1 MFRRATLLRVLAGT
15 AATGAF
21 IWLILRDVHLGEVAR
36 TLARA
41 NPAFVPAI
49 LTVYLVRF
57 WLRSLRW
64 SALVSHLREV
74 EPVAAL
80 PRVILSQGANLVLPF
95 QLGYGVMIQISA
107 ERFRLSRS
115 HLLGAEAVERLMDGV
130 TFAAFLV
137 LAIPFLPIGDA
148 FLGLAAFMVFGTA
161 TGVALAYLASSP
173 VPPLRMLRVARRE
186 RTAVGRVLEGMSVLH
201 HPRQRAVVAAY
212 SAAIWLTE
220 GVLFWLTGA
229 ALGIEAG
236 PVTYLFLVAAANVGA
251 AIPIA
256 QSGVG
261 FLFVAQQALRSVGE
275 DPETA
280 TAFVF
285 ALQGVLS
292 LPFVVLGPLAAWWMR
307 LRFSDLL
314 PWRHPAAAPNGAESG
329 VARAS
334 HGGV

>member
-1 MFRRATLLRVLAGT
+1 MVRPAALFRILLGT
-15 AATGAF
+15 AATAAF
-21 IWLILRDVHLGEVAR
+21 IWLLLRDVHLGEVAR

-41 NPAFVPAI
+41 NPVFVPAI
-49 LTVYLVRF
+49 LAVYLFRF

-64 SALVSHLREV
+64 SALVSHLRRV
-74 EPVAAL
+74 EPMAAL
-80 PRVILSQGANLVLPF
+80 PRVVLSQGANLVLPF

-115 HLLGAEAVERLMDGV
+115 HLLGAEAIERLMDGI
-130 TFAAFLV
+130 TFAAFLA
-137 LAIPFLPIGDA
+137 LAIPFLPVGDA

-161 TGVALAYLASSP
+161 TGAVLAYVASAP
-173 VPPLRMLRVARRE
+173 VPPLPALRVARRE
-186 RTAVGRVLEGMSVLH
+186 GTAVGRILEGMAILH

-220 GVLFWLTGA
+220 GVLFWLTAA
-229 ALGIEAG
+229 ALGIEAS
-236 PVTYLFLVAAANVGA
+236 PMTYLFLVAAANIGA

-256 QSGVG
+256 QSGAG

-275 DPETA
+275 DPEVA

-307 LRFSDLL
+307 LRLSDLL
-314 PWRHPAAAPNGAESG
+314 PWRHPGPVTNASESG
-329 VARAS
+329 VAPLG
-334 HGGV
+334 HGGL